1 MSTEEKLGSFGTI
14 DQPFGPYQ
22 EEAIISL
29 AFDHPEFFTSVGRFL
44 KPEMFKRVECQYVM
58 AKILNAFN
66 EHSVV
71 PTRELVRDETE
82 KALSVDDPYESI
94 LSVINRK
101 SDHREVP
108 ILKNTLLKWARD
120 RAYGLIYSDEAMD
133 AYHNKEYDKLEA
145 IISEANKIADI
156 GEGGFWFF
164 ENLDI
169 LFNKD
174 TIEHRTTGFPQLDQ
188 FLNNGGP
195 SPKEVLCWLAAT
207 NVGKSVMLCNNA
219 FASLKGIGRNGQPG
233 QDVMFITYELDVF
246 KTAMRILGSATGV
259 PMDQF
264 EGHKDYVT
272 RLMQSAQQTYGKRLF
287 IYEMPPDECS
297 VNHIYALLDNL
308 RRKHGWHPDVLILDY
323 LDLIVSR
330 NPSYNKDDYTRQKHV
345 ATEVRGLAKNENLLI
360 FTATQTNRS
369 GAGDEE
375 VVDLTKA
382 AESFGKQFPLDYI
395 VSLNQSR
402 ADRLATPPRLRMF
415 IAKNRNGPKHEM
427 INCTIDYNTMV
438 VKEAL

>member
-1 MSTEEKLGSFGTI
+1 MNTIDKLDSLSDT

-22 EEAIISL
+22 EEAIVSL

-44 KPEMFKRVECQYVM
+44 KPEMFKRLECQYVM

-66 EHSVV
+66 EHSIV
-71 PTRELVRDETE
+71 PTRALLKDDIE
-82 KALSVDDPYESI
+82 KSLSVDDPFEPI
-94 LSVINRK
+94 LAVLDRP

-108 ILKNTLLKWARD
+108 LLKTTLLKWARD
-120 RAYGLIYSDEAMD
+120 RAYGLIYSEEAMQ
-133 AYHNKEYDKLEA
+133 AYHDGEYDKLEA

-164 ENLDI
+164 ENLDV

-219 FASLKGIGRNGQPG
+219 ISSLKGSGKNGSIG
-233 QDVMFITYELDVF
+233 QDVLFITFELDVF

-259 PMDQF
+259 PMDTIADRP
-264 EGHKDYVT
+264 DYVK
-272 RLMQSAQQTYGKRLF
+272 RLMDSMQQTYGKRLF

-330 NPSYNKDDYTRQKHV
+330 HASYNKDDYTRQKHV

-402 ADRLATPPRLRMF
+402 NDRLATPPRLRMF

-438 VKEAL
+438 VRESL